1 MTQKPFET
9 GRYQTPECKVHRIS
23 TYAAV
28 LVGSNGTTQNLTI
41 DDDPLEW

>member
-9 GRYQTPECKVHRIS
+9 GRYVTPECKVHRIS

-28 LVGSNGTTQNLTI
+28 LVGSNGKTQDLNI
-41 DDDPLEW
+41 DDDEFGW